1 MQAKLNVEKGLQTEV
16 EHLREAS
23 KQLESRLEDKNIEDE
38 EKWTKRE
45 EIWKAK
51 LSEADI
57 ALQAVES
64 REKILHERLEV
75 TEKQLQEA
83 SEAMNQSVGGQSLSS
98 EFAELHSQ
106 HVDVIKEKQ
115 ALEVE
120 VTRHKAEAAE
130 AVARQQAAVARVEL
144 LQRELEE
151 AQCSLSSY
159 ARVVEAAKMEAMELQ
174 AQLDAVT
181 MDNLN
186 EDGKGNSLFSEVN
199 DRRERVENQL
209 KVYEEKY
216 EVLKNNYDVKMVELQ
231 KTKMHN
237 AKLLSIAGSS
247 HSDTG
252 HTARLEELLAS
263 ERTKNKSLRDRLDT
277 LEKLSAKTEPL
288 VVPVTQGAVM
298 DSSSN
303 ETVMVPHTQSEEY
316 SYLSSMLTNTQRS
329 NEELKQQLKEQFRL
343 SLEDSDKIREMTRKV
358 NMLETERQ
366 KLKAQNYTL
375 KINIDELKCKKGEQ
389 KIQKKEPV
397 RIYEK
402 LVFET
407 KTEAKPTE
415 NFILKESISNIKAPA
430 AKTKSPEKHS
440 SIEKENVIDAI
451 DTEAKVDKPRKNMA

>member
-159 ARVVEAAKMEAMELQ
+159 ARAVEAAKMEAMELQ

-209 KVYEEKY
+209 KVYEEQY

-237 AKLLSIAGSS
+237 AMLLTIAGST

-252 HTARLEELLAS
+252 HTARVEDLLAS
-263 ERTKNKSLRDRLDT
+263 KRTKNKSLWDRLDT
-277 LEKLSAKTEPL
+277 MEKLSAKTEPL
-288 VVPVTQGAVM
+288 VLPVTHGAVM

-316 SYLSSMLTNTQRS
+316 SYLCS

-358 NMLETERQ
+358 NMLVTESQ

-402 LVFET
+402 LVFEK
-407 KTEAKPTE
+407 KTEAPPNE
-415 NFILKESISNIKAPA
+415 NSDEDRFILKESISNIKAPA

-440 SIEKENVIDAI
+440 SIEKENVIDAM
-451 DTEAKVDKPRKNMA
+451 DTEAVISKL